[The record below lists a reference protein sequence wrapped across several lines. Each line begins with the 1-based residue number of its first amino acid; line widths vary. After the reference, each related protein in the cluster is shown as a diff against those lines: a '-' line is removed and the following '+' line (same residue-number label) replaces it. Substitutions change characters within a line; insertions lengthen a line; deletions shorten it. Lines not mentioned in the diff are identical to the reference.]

1 MFYGNIQIVV
11 NNWILI
17 EGYSIGIGDCI
28 VDNEIYEEIQRVIKK
43 VKVILI
49 INMFLYYIKYRIK
62 NIV

>member
-28 VDNEIYEEIQRVIKK
+28 VDNEIYDEIQRLIKK
-43 VKVILI
+43 VKVIKCGLVCVFMV
-49 INMFLYYIKYRIK
+49 N
-62 NIV
+62 NC